1 MNDKNAIERLKE
13 KIQTENSKSIIKE
26 SKIVDKQNDTPKLSV
41 ARTFFSLGDK
51 SKKEETKKT
60 NSEDNTP
67 KDSNK
72 NE

>member
-13 KIQTENSKSIIKE
+13 KIQTENSNSISKE
-26 SKIVDKQNDTPKLSV
+26 SESVDTQNDTPKLSV
-41 ARTFFSLGDK
+41 KIGFFSLEDK

-60 NSEDNTP
+60 NSEDSTS
-67 KDSNK
+67 KDSNE